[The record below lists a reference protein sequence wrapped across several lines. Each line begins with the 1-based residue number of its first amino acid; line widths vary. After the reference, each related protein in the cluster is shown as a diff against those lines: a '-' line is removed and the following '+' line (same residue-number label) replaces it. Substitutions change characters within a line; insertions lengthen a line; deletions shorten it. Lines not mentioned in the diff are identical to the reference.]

1 MDSVLL
7 KAVAPERKRTRR
19 DSQSDAES
27 KKDRSSSSSDSE
39 VPRKPEAKSW
49 RKKKFGPR
57 KASRDAKKSSKKPK
71 RDSTAKKGKLLLN
84 LIARINYW
92 NFLTNGMFSTTPSST
107 LFITV
112 LVIIICYSSY

>member
-19 DSQSDAES
+19 DSQSDS

-39 VPRKPEAKSW
+39 VPRKPRAKSW

-57 KASRDAKKSSKKPK
+57 KVSCDAKKSSKKPK
-71 RDSTAKKGKLLLN
+71 KDSTAKKGKLLLN

-112 LVIIICYSSY
+112 LVIIICNSSY